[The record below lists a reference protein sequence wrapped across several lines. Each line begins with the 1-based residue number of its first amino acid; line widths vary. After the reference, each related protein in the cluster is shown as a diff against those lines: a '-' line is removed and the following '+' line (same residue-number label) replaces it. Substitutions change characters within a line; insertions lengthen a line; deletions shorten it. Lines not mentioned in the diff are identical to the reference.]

1 MVKVKILLYSEAMK
15 WIEKS
20 GLGRAISHQKKA
32 LAINQVAYT
41 TDPKDSFDC
50 VHINTYF
57 FKSLL
62 LAKRMNK
69 KGIAVVYHAHSTE
82 EDFRN
87 SFLFSNV
94 LSPLFRKW
102 IIRCYNLGD
111 IVITPTPYAKQLLEK
126 EGVKRPIYSISNGI
140 DLSFYQSTNEMKQQF
155 RDRYGFSSTDK
166 IIMSVGLY
174 IKRKGILD
182 FVALAKRMPDYQFI
196 WFGFLDLKKVPREI
210 RQAVKTELP
219 NLTFAGYVPADH
231 LKEAYAGTDLF
242 FFPTY
247 EETEGIVLL
256 EAMAMGKTCLI
267 RDIPIYADY
276 QDASHLYKA
285 SDQESFYTAINH
297 ILEGDWPSLQQTSLR
312 AVQQRDIKEIG
323 KQLKE
328 AYQDAIKIKQDK
340 SCKDGSES

>member
-1 MVKVKILLYSEAMK
+1 
-15 WIEKS
+15 
-20 GLGRAISHQKKA
+20 
-32 LAINQVAYT
+32 
-41 TDPKDSFDC
+41 
-50 VHINTYF
+50 
-57 FKSLL
+57 
-62 LAKRMNK
+62 
-69 KGIAVVYHAHSTE
+69 VVYHAHSTE

-111 IVITPTPYAKQLLEK
+111 IVITPTP
-126 EGVKRPIYSISNGI
+126 
-140 DLSFYQSTNEMKQQF
+140 
-155 RDRYGFSSTDK
+155 
-166 IIMSVGLY
+166 
-174 IKRKGILD
+174 
-182 FVALAKRMPDYQFI
+182 
-196 WFGFLDLKKVPREI
+196 
-210 RQAVKTELP
+210 
-219 NLTFAGYVPADH
+219 
-231 LKEAYAGTDLF
+231 YAGTDLF

-297 ILEGDWPSLQQTSLR
+297 ILEGDWPSLQQTSLQ

-328 AYQDAIKIKQDK
+328 AYQDAIKIKH
-340 SCKDGSES
+340 GSES